1 MNSDHMQPTEVE
13 PAYCQINF
21 GIDCLHNP
29 SLIEQYFPEDLP
41 EDWRVAYYSNDFH
54 LLLTSPQDL
63 THSLSLDQAVET
75 MALDDIL
82 EGVAQFREDIGDGF
96 SLWFDVSK
104 LTNDTQYA
112 LCNIQKKTSCSCH
125 FVNLECSLSQMD
137 EVCPAE
143 LECLFVT
150 SGGNDLGLQDKELL
164 CVVKNEKKIKPVELK
179 KLIEQVR
186 SYATSSQY
194 KSVSLIFSSAH
205 DALDNCRNALLLES
219 MM

>member
-1 MNSDHMQPTEVE
+1 MNSDHMQPTEAE
-13 PAYCQINF
+13 SLYYQMNF

-63 THSLSLDQAVET
+63 ILSLSLEQAVET
-75 MALDDIL
+75 VGPDDIL
-82 EGVAQFREDIGDGF
+82 EGVAQFREDIGAEF
-96 SLWFDVSK
+96 SLWFDISK

-112 LCNIQKKTSCSCH
+112 LCNLQKESSCGCH
-125 FVNLECSLSQMD
+125 FVNLEHSLTQIG

-150 SGGNDLGLQDKELL
+150 SGGNDLALQDKELL
-164 CVVKNEKKIKPVELK
+164 CIVKSEKKIKPLELK
-179 KLIEQVR
+179 KLIEQLR

-205 DALDNCRNALLLES
+205 DALDNCRNAILLES